1 MFLCLREDFKSGFEV
16 ATKTLVSGL
25 PGGEPF
31 GVPAFA
37 GMTIG
42 RRDGLLQLS
51 PNTDGSC
58 AEVFSST
65 VNCGLAWV
73 YNPSTMKIV
82 IAPQTFKGSISA
94 LDAAKAM
101 REGILEVFPN
111 ADTLLV
117 PVADGG
123 DGTLETLV
131 EGSGGEI
138 REAEVTGPLGERRNA
153 EWGAMGD
160 GVTAVIEMA
169 RTSGL
174 ALVPLDHRDPLNA
187 TTYGLGEI
195 VCAALDYGFRRFI
208 MGIGGSA
215 TNDAGAGMAQALGV
229 RLLDDKGDELAH
241 GGAALASLARID
253 MSSADSRIRE
263 SSFLVACDVSNPL
276 TGPEG
281 ASAIYGPQKGAT
293 PEMVQTLDAALLHFS
308 DVVRHD
314 IGAEINDLQG
324 AGAAGGLG
332 GGMVAFLNADLRAG
346 VDIVMDTVGLDDAL
360 EGADLVLTGEGALDY
375 QTVYSKAPI
384 GVAERA
390 QRRGMPVVAIAGT
403 LGDRYHLVHDHG
415 IEAALAITSAPMS
428 LEEASSRAADLIADT
443 TAQAMRLLKVGGTT
457 VSRQ

>member
-1 MFLCLREDFKSGFEV
+1 M
-16 ATKTLVSGL
+16 
-25 PGGEPF
+25 
-31 GVPAFA
+31 
-37 GMTIG
+37 
-42 RRDGLLQLS
+42 
-51 PNTDGSC
+51 
-58 AEVFSST
+58 
-65 VNCGLAWV
+65 

-82 IAPQTFKGSISA
+82 IAPQAFKGSISA
-94 LDAAKAM
+94 LDAAQAM
-101 REGILEVFPN
+101 REGILAVFPD
-111 ADTLLV
+111 ADAVLV

-138 REAEVTGPLGERRNA
+138 RETQVTGPLGERRAA

-174 ALVPLDHRDPLNA
+174 ALVPLDRRDPLNA
-187 TTYGLGEI
+187 TTYGLGE
-195 VCAALDYGFRRFI
+195 VVRTALDDGFRRFI

-229 RLLDDKGDELAH
+229 RLLDDAGEELPH
-241 GGAALASLARID
+241 GGAALANLSRID
-253 MSSADSRIRE
+253 MTGIDPRVSESA
-263 SSFLVACDVSNPL
+263 FLVACDVSNPL

-308 DVVRHD
+308 EVVRQD
-314 IGAEINDLQG
+314 IGAQIDDLQG

-332 GGMVAFLNADLRAG
+332 GGMVAFLDAELRAG
-346 VDIVMDTVGLDDAL
+346 VDIVLDTVGLDAAL

-390 QRRGMPVVAIAGT
+390 KRLGIPVIAIAGT
-403 LGDRYHLVHDHG
+403 LGDRYTLVHDHG
-415 IEAALAITSAPMS
+415 IDAATAITNAPMT
-428 LEEASSRAADLIADT
+428 LEQASSRAPDLIAAA
-443 TAQAMRLLKVGGTT
+443 TAQAARMMKVGARVLGG
-457 VSRQ
+457 S

>member
-1 MFLCLREDFKSGFEV
+1 
-16 ATKTLVSGL
+16 
-25 PGGEPF
+25 
-31 GVPAFA
+31 
-37 GMTIG
+37 
-42 RRDGLLQLS
+42 
-51 PNTDGSC
+51 
-58 AEVFSST
+58 
-65 VNCGLAWV
+65 
-73 YNPSTMKIV
+73 MKIV

-94 LDAAKAM
+94 LDAAVAM
-101 REGILEVFPN
+101 RNGILEVLPD
-111 ADTLLV
+111 ADTILV

-138 REAEVTGPLGERRNA
+138 RAAEVCGPLGERRAA

-174 ALVPLDHRDPLNA
+174 ALVPLDRRDPLNA
-187 TTYGLGEI
+187 TTYGLGE
-195 VCAALDYGFRRFI
+195 VVSAALDDGFRRFI

-229 RLLDDKGDELAH
+229 RLLDGAGDELPY
-241 GGAALASLARID
+241 GGAALADLSHID
-253 MSSADSRIRE
+253 LSGIDSRIE
-263 SSFLVACDVSNPL
+263 DSSFLVACDVSNPL

-308 DVVRHD
+308 EVVRRD
-314 IGAEINDLQG
+314 LSAEIDSLQG

-332 GGMVAFLNADLRAG
+332 GGMVAFLNAELRAG
-346 VDIVMDTVGLDDAL
+346 VDIVLDTVGLDDAL

-390 QRRGMPVVAIAGT
+390 RRLGIPVIAIAGT
-403 LGDRYHLVHDHG
+403 LGDRYRLVHDHG
-415 IEAALAITSAPMS
+415 IDAAIAITNAPMS
-428 LEEASSRAADLIADT
+428 LDEASSRAADLIADA
-443 TAQAMRLLKVGGTT
+443 TAQAMRVMQVGATALRG
-457 VSRQ
+457 S